1 MARVT
6 IEDCLGHV
14 ENMYELVH
22 VATQRSRQ
30 LFNGAPRTVR
40 SKNKEVVSA
49 LREIAEGHI
58 HVAMETEA
66 NTSLT

>member
-6 IEDCLGHV
+6 IEDCLTHV

-22 VATQRSRQ
+22 VATLRTRQ
-30 LFNGAPRTVR
+30 LLHGSHRTVR
-40 SKNKEVVSA
+40 CKNKEVVCS

-58 HVAMETEA
+58 AKGEETDPA
-66 NTSLT
+66 HNQ